1 MTLMV
6 KINRDILR
14 YVIDE
19 KNIGIFF
26 IVDDVSSGL
35 V

>member
-1 MTLMV
+1 MA

-14 YVIDE
+14 YIIDE
-19 KNIGIFF
+19 KNIGIFPV
-26 IVDDVSSGL
+26 VDDVSSGL